1 MPRGQRR
8 RRKMALAGPAA
19 FMLPNGHLMVRRQE
33 KSAAATA
40 RSDELDPLWKALS
53 DPTRRAIL
61 DLLRERPRTTGELA
75 DAFPTSRFAV
85 MKHLEV
91 LSRAGLVVSRRRWRE
106 RWNHLNAVPLE
117 QLYRRWVKP
126 YESAWASG
134 LVQLKHRVEGPGHGG
149 SMAKAETQLG
159 TAEVE
164 LEIPIDAPRARVWQ
178 ALVADIGVWWRKD
191 FLASHARA
199 FILEP
204 HPGGRLYEDWGE
216 NQGRVWYTVASVEA
230 PSKLQL
236 VGHFMPGDC
245 GGSYG
250 TSHLCLELI
259 ERGERTILQL
269 SDSIVGRLRSDMTSD
284 VTAGWQTLFAE
295 GLKPHAEKMAR

>member
-1 MPRGQRR
+1 MTGRQR
-8 RRKMALAGPAA
+8 KSAVPEAAGP
-19 FMLPNGHLMVRRQE
+19 
-33 KSAAATA
+33 
-40 RSDELDPLWKALS
+40 SDELDPLWKALA

-61 DLLRERPRTTGELA
+61 DLLRQRPRTTGELA
-75 DAFPTSRFAV
+75 EAFPTSRFAV
-85 MKHLEV
+85 MKHLGV

-117 QLYRRWVKP
+117 QLYERWVKP

-134 LVQLKHRVEGPGHGG
+134 LVQLKRRVEGPDHGG

-164 LEIPIDAPRARVWQ
+164 LEIAIDAPRARVWQ

-191 FLASHARA
+191 FLGARARA

-204 HPGGRLYEDWGE
+204 RPGGRLYEDWGDGE
-216 NQGRVWYTVASVEA
+216 GRVWYTVLSVEA
-230 PSKLQL
+230 PGKLQMA
-236 VGHFMPGDC
+236 GHFMPGDC

-250 TSHLCLELI
+250 TSHLCLELL
-259 ERGERTILQL
+259 ERGESTVLRL

-284 VTAGWQTLFAE
+284 LTAGWQTLFGE